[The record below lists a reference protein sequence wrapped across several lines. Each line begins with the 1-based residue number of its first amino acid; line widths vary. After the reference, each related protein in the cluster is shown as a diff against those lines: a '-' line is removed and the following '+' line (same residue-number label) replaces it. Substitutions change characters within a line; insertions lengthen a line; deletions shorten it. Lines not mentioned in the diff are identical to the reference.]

1 MNIVCE
7 LCLNQQVSPIGVMQ
21 LRSQLESSFTAHR
34 QLNDGEANAFRLLTR
49 LKRCH
54 DLRPEFGLF
63 DHVDQFVALDRS
75 TRAPSLPSLGALCE
89 LFVIRPIVQN
99 LLGKL

>member
-1 MNIVCE
+1 
-7 LCLNQQVSPIGVMQ
+7 MQ
-21 LRSQLESSFTAHR
+21 LASVPK
-34 QLNDGEANAFRLLTR
+34 LLT
-49 LKRCH
+49 CS
-54 DLRPEFGLF
+54 
-63 DHVDQFVALDRS
+63 ALDRS